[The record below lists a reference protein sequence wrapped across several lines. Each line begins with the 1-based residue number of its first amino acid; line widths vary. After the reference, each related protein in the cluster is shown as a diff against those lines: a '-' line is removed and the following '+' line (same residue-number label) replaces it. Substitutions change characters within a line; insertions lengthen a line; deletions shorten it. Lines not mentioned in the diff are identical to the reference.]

1 MPALNSSA
9 TTTRSMSISISQPN
23 LGSSLPQP
31 PGSGPIPLPASTNF
45 WTATRAEGLTT
56 ECGTF
61 NQNLYT
67 NSDLSK
73 VKESDSVN
81 TWVNMTNKSFGVKN
95 DFYFGSGSDRLILA
109 DTTKRTGLN
118 DESIFMGN
126 GNDDL
131 THTGTLSG
139 MFVALG
145 NDHDRIVAKSARQ
158 LVVDLVGGNDI
169 LNIRQLEGDNR
180 FIGGRGNDIFRLKDF
195 NGDNVIE
202 DTSGVSTLDFT
213 DTLRDKSGQV
223 ITSQGYPIKCK
234 GGKWAFTTDEGRN
247 SGTKATPGQAGPS
260 VNSFNFTKGDTKGG
274 YKLIDKEGDALQ
286 MNFGAVLGNK
296 LSFVDGSIQQNPKT
310 GVWTKTVINKSAKT
324 EVVTTYQLNDKG
336 EWKTPPPATA
346 VPAKVKATS

>member
-1 MPALNSSA
+1 
-9 TTTRSMSISISQPN
+9 MSISRPQPN
-23 LGSSLPQP
+23 VGSRPQ
-31 PGSGPIPLPASTNF
+31 GPAPLPLTTSANF
-45 WTATRAEGLTT
+45 WTATRAKGLTT
-56 ECGTF
+56 ACETF

-73 VKESDSVN
+73 VKKSDSVN

-95 DFYFGSGSDRLILA
+95 EFYFGSGSDRLILA

-139 MFVALG
+139 MFVDLG
-145 NDHDRIVAKSARQ
+145 NDHDHIFAKSARQ
-158 LVVDLVGGNDI
+158 LDVDLGDGNDI
-169 LNIRQLEGDNR
+169 LNIRQLEGYNW
-180 FIGGRGNDIFRLKDF
+180 FVGGRGNDIFRLKDF

-213 DTLRDKSGQV
+213 DTLRNKSGQV
-223 ITSQGYPIKCK
+223 ITSQGYPIKCN
-234 GGKWAFTTDEGRN
+234 GGKWDFTTIQGRN
-247 SGTKATPGQAGPS
+247 SRTKATPGQAGPS
-260 VNSFNFTKGDTKGG
+260 VNSFNFTRVDTKGG
-274 YKLIDKEGDALQ
+274 YKLIDKEGDALK
-286 MNFGAVLGNK
+286 MNFGAALGHK
-296 LSFVDGSIQQNPKT
+296 LLFADGSIEQNPKT
-310 GVWTKTVINKSAKT
+310 GVWTKTVKNKSAKT